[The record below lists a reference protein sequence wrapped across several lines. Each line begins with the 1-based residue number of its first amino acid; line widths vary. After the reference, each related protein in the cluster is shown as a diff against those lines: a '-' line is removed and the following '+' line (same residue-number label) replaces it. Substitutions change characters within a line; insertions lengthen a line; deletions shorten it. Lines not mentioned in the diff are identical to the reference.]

1 MLNLIYSKLKA
12 PSNTIV
18 CTDCRYF
25 FFKQKKTEWFKDP
38 FVQYLMKYVDNTT
51 LVDGFVLKNAK
62 GESIPPEYLST
73 GTKTAILVYEFP
85 NMIFNATQMRD
96 NAFLFVSAL
105 CKKQDRAVLTYRYLP
120 EFLLEGLE
128 LHKDGKPFRLED
140 YDDIV
145 DSWLAEG
152 YDDPL

>member
-12 PSNTIV
+12 PNSTTV
-18 CTDCRYF
+18 LTDSRYF
-25 FFKQKKTEWFKDP
+25 FSKQKKAEWFKDP
-38 FVQYLMKYVDNTT
+38 FVQRLMEYVDGTT
-51 LVDGFVLKNAK
+51 LVDGFVLKNGK
-62 GESIPPEYLST
+62 GEIIPPEYLPT

-85 NMIFNATQMRD
+85 NLIFNATQIGD

-105 CKKQDRAVLTYRYLP
+105 CKKQDRTLLTYRYLP

-128 LHKDGKPFRLED
+128 LQKDGKPFKLED
-140 YDDIV
+140 YDNIV
-145 DSWLAEG
+145 NDWLDEG